1 MKKQEQ
7 LEQVINVK
15 ERVLEELDS
24 QGDGNPEVVAMKK
37 RLMADRVKDLMYH
50 GEIDTTD
57 KDGVTRKTLIMDVL
71 IDKMVGELLD
81 PKHKITVKEMA
92 QLQKLL
98 GEETTRTQKVEIKS
112 DGDKKTQR
120 WLETIST
127 KG

>member
-1 MKKQEQ
+1 MKNQEQ

-24 QGDGNPEVVAMKK
+24 QGDGNPEAVAMKK
-37 RLMADRVKDLMYH
+37 RLMADRVKDIMYL

-57 KDGVTRKTLIMDVL
+57 KDGVTRKAPIMDVL
-71 IDKMVGELLD
+71 VDKMVGELLD

-98 GEETTRTQKVEIKS
+98 GEETTRVQKVEYKS
-112 DGDKKTQR
+112 DGSKETKR